1 MSTAQSTDVV
11 VVGSGPT
18 GLTLAYELALAGVR
32 VVVIDKLAD
41 PNEHSKAL
49 GLQPRTVEVLDMR
62 GLLDAVLERSLTQV
76 SDAHFA
82 GLPTVMH
89 YRGWGSRHP
98 YGVIIPQDRV
108 EAVLEQALTERY
120 GIRVLR
126 SHELTGIE
134 QDADGV
140 TAVVATPEGDLRFRA
155 RYLAGCDGGRSTVR
169 RRLGVAFPGTRSAFA
184 GVVADVTLKKGADAI
199 AARPKSIR
207 DLLGSEK
214 AHRTGMTWPLV
225 PLQNGLYRVVWG
237 IYGRSEDAPGTPVT
251 EAEVHTSV
259 RLRYGDAVE
268 VDEIRWLSRF
278 TDSAYQAEH
287 YRRGRVLLAG
297 DAAHVHLPAAGQGLN
312 LGVQDA
318 MNLGWKLAAAVNG
331 WAPEGLLDSYHAER
345 HPIGASVVEN
355 TRAQAVLT
363 NPSEEYDG
371 LRAIFSRLLRMED
384 VNHYLAGMVSGL
396 DIRYPMPGGG
406 QDGPAGTRMP
416 DLDLVVR
423 GAESRVSTLLRPGR
437 GLLLTTGAAAAHQ
450 APAAPWA
457 DLVERVTAEALPDF
471 PAAAALVRPDG
482 YVAWAAAGAPD
493 DGERLAEALR
503 TWFGTPRPAAAPPA
517 ATGDPEAAVA
527 R

>member
-18 GLTLAYELALAGVR
+18 GLTLAHELALAGVR
-32 VVVIDKLAD
+32 VIVIDKLAD

-62 GLLDAVLERSLTQV
+62 GLLGAVLERSLTQV
-76 SDAHFA
+76 PDAHFA
-82 GLPTVMH
+82 GLPVVMN

-108 EAVLEQALTERY
+108 EGVLEEALAARY
-120 GIRVLR
+120 GIEVRR
-126 SHELTGIE
+126 SHELVDLE

-140 TAVVATPEGDLRFRA
+140 TATVATPHGAVRLRS
-155 RYLAGCDGGRSTVR
+155 RYLVGCDGSRSAVR
-169 RRLGVAFPGTRSAFA
+169 KRLGVAFPGTRTAFS
-184 GVVADVTLKKGADAI
+184 GVVADVTLKKGADALGE
-199 AARPKSIR
+199 RPKSIR
-207 DLLGSEK
+207 DLLGVDK
-214 AHRTGMTWPLV
+214 AHQDRMTWPLV

-237 IYGRSEDAPGTPVT
+237 IYGRGETDADRPVT
-251 EAEVHTSV
+251 EAEVHDSV

-318 MNLGWKLAAAVNG
+318 MNLGWKLAAEVAG
-331 WAPEGLLDSYHAER
+331 WAPAGLLDSYHGER

-371 LRAIFSRLLRMED
+371 LRAIFVQLLRMGP
-384 VNHYLAGMVSGL
+384 VSHYLAGMVSGL
-396 DIRYPMPGGG
+396 DIRYPMPGS
-406 QDGPAGTRMP
+406 GTDELTGARMP
-416 DLDLVVR
+416 DPDLTVD
-423 GAESRVSTLLRPGR
+423 GAERPLSTLLRSGR
-437 GLLLTTGAAAAHQ
+437 GLLLTTGATRRWGALADA
-450 APAAPWA
+450 WA
-457 DLVERVTAEALPDF
+457 GRVDAVTAAALPDV
-471 PAAAALVRPDG
+471 PADAVLVRPDG
-482 YVAWAAAGAPD
+482 YVCWAATASDDTAP
-493 DGERLAEALR
+493 ERLTDALE
-503 TWFGTPRPAAAPPA
+503 TWFGAPGPTPPRSEAA
-517 ATGDPEAAVA
+517 PEAAVSH
-527 R
+527 

>member
-18 GLTLAYELALAGVR
+18 GLTLAHELALAGVR
-32 VVVIDKLAD
+32 VIVIDKLAD

-62 GLLDAVLERSLTQV
+62 GLLGAVLERSLTQV
-76 SDAHFA
+76 PDAHFA
-82 GLPTVMH
+82 GLPVVMN
-89 YRGWGSRHP
+89 YLGWGSRHP

-108 EAVLEQALTERY
+108 EGVLEETLAARY
-120 GIRVLR
+120 GIEVRR
-126 SHELTGIE
+126 SHELVDLE

-140 TAVVATPEGDLRFRA
+140 TSTVATPDGAVRLRS
-155 RYLAGCDGGRSTVR
+155 RYVVGCDGSRSAVR
-169 RRLGVAFPGTRSAFA
+169 KRLGVAFPGTRTAFS
-184 GVVADVTLKKGADAI
+184 GVVADVTLKKGADALGE
-199 AARPKSIR
+199 RPKSIR
-207 DLLGSEK
+207 DLLGVDK
-214 AHRTGMTWPLV
+214 AHQDRMTWPLV

-237 IYGRSEDAPGTPVT
+237 IYGRGETDADQPVT
-251 EAEVHTSV
+251 AAEVRDSV

-318 MNLGWKLAAAVNG
+318 MNLGWKLAAEVAG
-331 WAPEGLLDSYHAER
+331 WAPAGLLDSYHGER
-345 HPIGASVVEN
+345 HPIGESVVEN

-371 LRAIFSRLLRMED
+371 LRAIFVRLLRMGP
-384 VNHYLAGMVSGL
+384 VSHYLAGMVSGL

-406 QDGPAGTRMP
+406 TDELTGARMP
-416 DLDLVVR
+416 DPDLSVD
-423 GAESRVSTLLRPGR
+423 GAERPMSTLLRSGR
-437 GLLLTTGAAAAHQ
+437 GLLLTTDATRRWATQ
-450 APAAPWA
+450 ATAWTGRVDA
-457 DLVERVTAEALPDF
+457 VTAAALPDV
-471 PAAAALVRPDG
+471 PADAVLVRPDG
-482 YVAWAAAGAPD
+482 YVCWAAAASDDTAP
-493 DGERLAEALR
+493 ERLTDALE
-503 TWFGTPRPAAAPPA
+503 TWFGAPGPTPPQPEAA
-517 ATGDPEAAVA
+517 PEAAVSH
-527 R
+527 